1 MSGAVYY
8 KVVRRH
14 NVPKE
19 NRPDEG
25 AESPKMTPQLARL
38 GPLSGRR
45 VLVVE
50 DEYFLAD
57 DIARALIALGAE
69 IVGPVGE
76 VNEAAGIVDG
86 KVGIDAAIVD
96 INLHSEMIFPVVRTL
111 RARKVPLV
119 FTTGY
124 DKGSIN
130 AEFHDVLLW
139 EKPLDIPAMARDLA
153 TLIGGGLKS
162 ANPGFVRRS
171 PLYPAA

>member
-1 MSGAVYY
+1 
-8 KVVRRH
+8 
-14 NVPKE
+14 
-19 NRPDEG
+19 
-25 AESPKMTPQLARL
+25 MTPQPAST

-57 DIARALIALGAE
+57 DIVQALTALGAR

-76 VNEAAGIVDG
+76 LNEAVTLVAGDLA
-86 KVGIDAAIVD
+86 IDAAIVD

-111 RARKVPLV
+111 RARKVPMI

-124 DKGSIN
+124 DKGTIE
-130 AEFHDVLLW
+130 AEFHDVRLC

-153 TLIGGGLKS
+153 TLINGE
-162 ANPGFVRRS
+162 
-171 PLYPAA
+171 